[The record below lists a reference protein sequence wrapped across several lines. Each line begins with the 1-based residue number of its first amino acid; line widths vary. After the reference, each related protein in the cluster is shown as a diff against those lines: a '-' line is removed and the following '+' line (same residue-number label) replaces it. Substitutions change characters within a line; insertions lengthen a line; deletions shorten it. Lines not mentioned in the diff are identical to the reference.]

1 MDVAKFR
8 MRKFSRSMRLESVGE
23 LQVRKKSAN
32 LTRSI
37 FKFVVDFHISL
48 RCRGGAANLTRS
60 IFKFVVDF
68 HISLRCR
75 GGAGTLQHR
84 GGPEPGRRGRRRQG
98 RAIICQRRWRT
109 GGVRRRGARRRGG
122 VVGASLE
129 RPRENV
135 KV

>member
-60 IFKFVVDF
+60 IFMFVVDF
-68 HISLRCR
+68 HIRPQS
-75 GGAGTLQHR
+75 AKPTV
-84 GGPEPGRRGRRRQG
+84 PGRRRDAAAPGRPRAGAARPSASGPSDNMPAPLADGRRSAQGSAAQG
-98 RAIICQRRWRT
+98 RCCW
-109 GGVRRRGARRRGG
+109 G
-122 VVGASLE
+122 
-129 RPRENV
+129 
-135 KV
+135 